1 MLSEIPFLFPED
13 TKRSRF
19 LVKDDKSVQR
29 TTNVSREHALPV
41 NESLIGS
48 ASVSLLDNSTQ
59 LVTYVIMEEPSVLIV
74 TMVGKATVSI
84 EIDLSTQDLE
94 TPVKIQA
101 FADGSRIRL
110 MLADARA
117 NLMRIDLD
125 ASDLSPLDIDIL
137 SVSALMEEANLDYS
151 GAELESSMISFLNPT
166 VALVAISPYAL
177 SVDWISQSL
186 LSWSHVPVLSAGITD
201 VFFKATDILLGKADE
216 PKALPPIAALTSIQV
231 TDHVFL
237 VFTLHS
243 DASMRRWKLDLV
255 SSNLPTES
263 VILTVDLPD
272 PSTWI
277 NQTQNSIA
285 MCSRM
290 YQSAFVIA
298 IHIQSA
304 EEGSTL
310 TVVHAAAGATKISS
324 QIQLTIPDGV
334 TSLVDMDL
342 SATNRCQ
349 LLVFFKLQDQ
359 GPILVTYPPSYT
371 SIISSKPILTPQEY
385 TLDGWAIQ
393 EYDRIDN
400 LALAIEEDVSIEQA
414 LHSVDTHYL
423 KALFRPIYPRGNGAI
438 TGPSARTVYKTLSK
452 LVHGYTHDESR
463 TTELECL
470 RALHEWKRS
479 EGMRSSSR
487 SSAASLSAR
496 ISDLSVYEAYSPQAN
511 RVLALTEDIANAESE
526 NEESFKT
533 QVDEHMGR
541 WRKFLQTVWH
551 EENMGRIPLLLS
563 CLPSGRAIL
572 VRSTSISLI
581 VDSGAPP
588 ESSSKA
594 DLLDQVALAI
604 LERIEHTKEKA
615 FMLSAIEQKLVEF
628 IASAD
633 DASDTVSIL
642 LQLGGLGCWAM
653 NTNMAVRHKSQNA
666 AIDSVSIQSTL
677 KKMSSTEVYDWLN
690 RSPLESSLPGLA
702 VVAAGKSSTLAN
714 VFRKQ
719 LVEAQLRHSSCA
731 LYIQSMDSVRRLQV
745 GRCLLLTGI
754 QAPATASRTSFRSYL
769 QALAILWSCGQHV
782 PMPSV
787 TSWQVL
793 KLGESPPLKRLS
805 FGGEPGSFL
814 SENMQQ
820 TTMLD
825 VRMMQLSQTMES
837 DSVTSVDGIMVQMA
851 RAVME
856 TVYVGSSQMSCL
868 GKPYSLLGKELGVL
882 PSPFNEAVASDH
894 PRVALRLLTPSMMI
908 PWDKEDSNVRLV
920 RKEAVAECL
929 LIESNEQK
937 HALNSLAMRKR
948 ASTLLAPS
956 IVEIRSDLNAIQQA
970 YDYLTALGKQ
980 RQDSAGLLECSDSL
994 IGGMQL
1000 LLGLGDGTIME
1011 ETRRLCNQQTAR
1023 ALFSPLFLAG
1033 RTCPLEQLGELERS
1047 AIKMLAGVLLVI
1059 SNLLSHLS
1067 ILERHTDRLGRLSPS
1082 SDGSATMLLVFT
1094 QDVVFKMESLL
1105 PEKVLKSMPEYISL
1119 WSRRFR
1125 HAEAAREWEIAYT
1138 ACVKNPVLELR
1149 TNNCQRL
1156 VKAMADAGALRELLQ
1171 HCGGVSR
1178 SGASGLD
1185 MLEIAAETLATENF
1199 SDRYTSASEH
1209 PVDYLGCL
1217 YALHAST
1224 GNWKRAAQAMDLR
1237 YLDAVS
1243 ALEAS
1248 AGNSSINRLLAV
1260 KDIAGSAAASA
1271 NAISLVDDESDRFLV
1286 SGEFGPYPSLP
1297 ILEEAE
1303 LAPKS
1308 ILKRGRGNDS
1318 PLPGEVHP
1326 SYPRDDRLSR
1336 FMTECD
1342 VEGRAIR
1349 AAAFL
1354 KLFTDSASSASNT
1367 LVLHKKPTVETDR
1380 AFIGTLASHGYF
1392 QQAFVVAK
1400 GMVAG
1405 CEDRS
1410 GGTMPGG
1417 RDLRHDIL
1425 SHLLLTFIAPVA
1437 APSKDHASDDVDME
1451 DTFQLQR
1458 PTLSQL
1464 HDALNNFGV
1473 ETGLPSYTCGP
1484 KWVQDI
1490 PSSAKEA
1497 AAMEL
1502 LRRMTLA
1509 GSSLLAV
1516 EVAEC
1521 LLDRS
1526 TCRTNLP
1533 SWLQSL
1539 LLGIDEEGGLFA
1551 KSSKSKNKSD
1561 PSALMGLY
1569 LNRGMYK
1576 EACEVVSTVLSGK
1589 SRKTRASSRLPEKGD
1604 IDYVPYHKID
1614 LLWNL
1619 IQESIASGYVI
1630 TEEKDEMLASRTK
1643 MEESLAMHFDLM
1655 KISQMGL
1662 QSARML
1668 H

>member
-1 MLSEIPFLFPED
+1 LYPED
-13 TKRSRF
+13 TKRRRY
-19 LVKDDKSVQR
+19 LVKDGRSVER
-29 TTNVSREHALPV
+29 ETNLSPDYALPV
-41 NESLIGS
+41 TESFIGS
-48 ASVSLLDNSTQ
+48 ASVSLLDDITH
-59 LVTYVIMEEPSVLIV
+59 LVTCVKTDEPSVLIV
-74 TMVGKATVSI
+74 TMVEKTTVSI
-84 EIDLSTQDLE
+84 ELDLTSQDLE

-117 NLMRIDLD
+117 NLMMIDLD
-125 ASDLSPLDIDIL
+125 ASDLSPLDVDIL

-186 LSWSHVPVLSAGITD
+186 LAWSQVPSVSAGITD
-201 VFFKATDILLGKADE
+201 VFFKATDILLGKTDE
-216 PKALPPIAALTSIQV
+216 PKAVPPIAALTCIQE
-231 TDHVFL
+231 TDHVSW

-243 DASMRRWKLDLV
+243 DATVRRWKLDLA

-263 VILTVDLPD
+263 VTLPVNLPD

-277 NQTQNSIA
+277 NQTQNSIV
-285 MCSRM
+285 MRSRM

-298 IHIQSA
+298 IHIQSS

-310 TVVHAAAGATKISS
+310 TVAHGAAGATTISS
-324 QIQLTIPDGV
+324 QIQLTIPEGV

-349 LLVFFKLQDQ
+349 LLAFFKSQDQ

-371 SIISSKPILTPQEY
+371 SIISSKPMLTPQEY
-385 TLDGWAIQ
+385 TLDGWAMQ

-400 LALAIEEDVSIEQA
+400 LALSVEEGVSIGQA

-423 KALFRPIYPRGNGAI
+423 KALFRPLYPRGNGSV

-463 TTELECL
+463 STELECL
-470 RALHEWKRS
+470 RAIHEWKRL
-479 EGMRSSSR
+479 EGMRASAR
-487 SSAASLSAR
+487 SSTASTPARSTHLS
-496 ISDLSVYEAYSPQAN
+496 IYEVYSPQAILV
-511 RVLALTEDIANAESE
+511 RASAEDYTNVDRE

-533 QVDEHMGR
+533 QIDEHMGR
-541 WRKFLQTVWH
+541 WRKFLQTIWH
-551 EENMGRIPLLLS
+551 EENMGRNPLLLA

-615 FMLSAIEQKLVEF
+615 FMLSAIEQKLVGF

-633 DASDTVSIL
+633 DASGNVSVL
-642 LQLGGLGCWAM
+642 LELGGLGYWAM
-653 NTNMAVRHKSQNA
+653 NTNMAVRHESQNA
-666 AIDSVSIQSTL
+666 AIDIVSIQSTL
-677 KKMSSTEVYDWLN
+677 KKMSPTEVSGWLK

-702 VVAAGKSSTLAN
+702 AVAVGKSNNPAN

-769 QALAILWSCGQHV
+769 QALATLWSCGQHV
-782 PMPSV
+782 PMPSF
-787 TSWQVL
+787 TGWQAL
-793 KLGESPPLKRLS
+793 KLGESPPVKRLS
-805 FGGEPGSFL
+805 FGGEPGSL
-814 SENMQQ
+814 LPGNTQQ

-837 DSVTSVDGIMVQMA
+837 DAAASVDGIIVQMA
-851 RAVME
+851 RSVME
-856 TVYVGSSQMSCL
+856 TIYVGSSQKKSSL
-868 GKPYSLLGKELGVL
+868 GKPYRLLGKELGVL
-882 PSPFNEAVASDH
+882 PSPSNEAIASDH

-908 PWDKEDSNVRLV
+908 PCDEEDSNVRLV
-920 RKEAVAECL
+920 RNEAVAECL

-937 HALNSLAMRKR
+937 VASNSLAMRKR

-956 IVEIRSDLNAIQQA
+956 NVEIRSDLNAVQHA
-970 YDYLTALGKQ
+970 YDYLIAVGKQ

-994 IGGMQL
+994 IAGMQV
-1000 LLGLGDGTIME
+1000 LLGLGDDTIME

-1033 RTCPLEQLGELERS
+1033 RTRPLEQLAEPERN
-1047 AIKMLAGVLLVI
+1047 AIEMLAGVLLVI
-1059 SNLLSHLS
+1059 SNLFSHLS
-1067 ILERHTDRLGRLSPS
+1067 ILERHTDRLGRLSSS
-1082 SDGSATMLLVFT
+1082 SDGSATTLLAYT

-1105 PEKVLKSMPEYISL
+1105 PEAVLKSMPEYISL
-1119 WSRRFR
+1119 WSRLFR
-1125 HAEAAREWEIAYT
+1125 QAEAARQWDFAYT

-1156 VKAMADAGALRELLQ
+1156 VKALADAGALRELLK
-1171 HCGGVSR
+1171 HCGDVSR
-1178 SGASGLD
+1178 SGTTGLD
-1185 MLEIAAETLATENF
+1185 MFEIAAETLATENF
-1199 SDRYTSASEH
+1199 SDRYTSALEH

-1248 AGNSSINRLLAV
+1248 AGNSSINCLLGV

-1271 NAISLVDDESDRFLV
+1271 NAMALVNDESDRFLV

-1318 PLPGEVHP
+1318 PLPGEVDP
-1326 SYPRDDRLSR
+1326 SSPRDDRLSR

-1342 VEGRAIR
+1342 LEGRAIR
-1349 AAAFL
+1349 ALAFL

-1367 LVLHKKPTVETDR
+1367 WILHKKPTAEADR
-1380 AFIGTLASHGYF
+1380 AFLDTLASHGYF
-1392 QQAFVVAK
+1392 QQSFLVAK
-1400 GMVAG
+1400 AMVAG
-1405 CEDRS
+1405 CKDRS
-1410 GGTMPGG
+1410 GGTMPSG
-1417 RDLRHDIL
+1417 RDLKHDIV

-1437 APSKDHASDDVDME
+1437 APSKDPASDDVMDME

-1458 PTLSQL
+1458 PTLAQL
-1464 HDALNNFGV
+1464 HDALNDFGG
-1473 ETGLPSYTCGP
+1473 ETGIPSYTCGP
-1484 KWVQDI
+1484 NCGQDI
-1490 PSSAKEA
+1490 ARSAKEA

-1502 LRRMTLA
+1502 LRRVTLA

-1526 TCRTNLP
+1526 TCRTKLP
-1533 SWLQSL
+1533 SWLESF

-1551 KSSKSKNKSD
+1551 KSSKSKNKGD

-1569 LNRGMYK
+1569 LNRGLYK

-1589 SRKTRASSRLPEKGD
+1589 SRETRAASRLPEKGD
-1604 IDYVPYHKID
+1604 IDFVPYHKID
-1614 LLWNL
+1614 LLWDL
-1619 IQESIASGYVI
+1619 MQESIVSGQVI
-1630 TEEKDEMLASRTK
+1630 AEEKDEMLASRTK
-1643 MEESLAMHFDLM
+1643 MEESLAKHFDLM
-1655 KISQMGL
+1655 KISQIGM